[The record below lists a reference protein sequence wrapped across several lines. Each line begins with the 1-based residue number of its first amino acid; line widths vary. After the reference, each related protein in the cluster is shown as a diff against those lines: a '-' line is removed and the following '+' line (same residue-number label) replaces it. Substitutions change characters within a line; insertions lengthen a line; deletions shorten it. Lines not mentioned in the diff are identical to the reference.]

1 MKIWRRKYNEHGY
14 NVIEE
19 DINNYILDTYNE
31 SSIQDI
37 QGFVHNIESSL
48 VKDNELIIV
57 ID

>member
-31 SSIQDI
+31 FSIQDI
-37 QGFVHNIESSL
+37 RGFVHNIESSL
-48 VKDNELIIV
+48 VKDNELIII

>member
-48 VKDNELIIV
+48 VKDNELIII